1 VSVLRAEEGWILP
14 RRRLQVGNPGCP
26 FSDPHLQSRR
36 AMRPLATA
44 ALAALCA
51 LSWIA
56 LRTAPAQAAG
66 PSAAELLPGISLD
79 GLTAPQREVLAKV
92 AGDEFCYCGCPHTLA
107 QCLGT
112 HKECKHAPR
121 MAGLAVRMAAVG
133 MQAPEIL
140 RALATYYGSFEKG
153 RRARLDLAASGPPR
167 GDEKAPVAL
176 VEFSDFT
183 CPYCQGLKPVLD
195 EFVKRNPGRVRLH
208 FKPFPIQGHARAL
221 EAALASEWARDAGRF
236 WPMYDALFA
245 QPHALQDEDLA
256 DRAREIGGDPT
267 ALRAALQAQS
277 FRARVTSSQVEGRAA
292 GVMGTP
298 TLFFNGR
305 RYTLT
310 DFSLAALQFTLEDE
324 EEWTRSSGWARD

>member
-1 VSVLRAEEGWILP
+1 
-14 RRRLQVGNPGCP
+14 
-26 FSDPHLQSRR
+26 
-36 AMRPLATA
+36 MRPLATFA
-44 ALAALCA
+44 FAALCA
-51 LSWIA
+51 LSWIT
-56 LRTAPAQAAG
+56 LRSAPAQAAG

-107 QCLGT
+107 QCLST

-121 MAGLAVRMAAVG
+121 MAGLAARMAAVG

-140 RALATYYGSFEKG
+140 RALAGYYGSFEKG
-153 RRARLDLAASGPPR
+153 RRARLDLSGLGPPR
-167 GDEKAPVAL
+167 GEEKAPVAL

-195 EFVKRNPGRVRLH
+195 ELVKKNPGRVKLH
-208 FKPFPIQGHARAL
+208 YKPFPILGHARAL
-221 EAALASEWARDAGRF
+221 EAALASEWARQAGLF

-245 QPHALQDEDLA
+245 RPHALQDEDLA

-267 ALRAALQAQS
+267 ALKAALQSQAH
-277 FRARVTSSQVEGRAA
+277 RARVAASQTEARAA
-292 GVMGTP
+292 GVVGTP

-305 RYTLT
+305 RYTLA
-310 DFSLAALQFTLEDE
+310 DFSPAALQFTLEDE
-324 EEWTRSSGWARD
+324 EEWTRSGGWARD

>member
-1 VSVLRAEEGWILP
+1 
-14 RRRLQVGNPGCP
+14 
-26 FSDPHLQSRR
+26 
-36 AMRPLATA
+36 MRPLATA
-44 ALAALCA
+44 AFAALCA

-56 LRTAPAQAAG
+56 LRSAPARAAG
-66 PSAAELLPGISLD
+66 PSAAELLPGIPLD
-79 GLTAPQREVLAKV
+79 GLTAPQRDVLARV

-107 QCLGT
+107 QCLNT

-121 MAGLAVRMAAVG
+121 MARLAARMAGAG

-140 RALATYYGSFEKG
+140 RALAGYYGSFEKG
-153 RRARLDLAASGPPR
+153 RRARLDLSTAGPPR

-183 CPYCQGLKPVLD
+183 CPYCQAVKPVLD
-195 EFVKRNPGRVRLH
+195 ELVKRNPGRVRLH
-208 FKPFPIQGHARAL
+208 FKPFPIQSHARAQ
-221 EAALASEWARDAGRF
+221 EAALASEWARDAGLF

-245 QPHALQDEDLA
+245 RPHALQDDDLA
-256 DRAREIGGDPT
+256 GHARELGGDPT
-267 ALRAALQAQS
+267 ALVAALQSQKH
-277 FRARVTSSQVEGRAA
+277 RARVASSQTEARAA

-310 DFSLAALQFTLEDE
+310 DFTPAGLQFTLEDE
-324 EEWTRSSGWARD
+324 EEWARHGGWARD